1 MRDLVAFTQ
10 RRDLPVLAHA
20 ALAHAQFETIHPFI
34 DGNGRT
40 GRALVHAMLRANGLT
55 RHVTVPVSAGLL
67 ADIDAYFDA
76 LTAFRAGDPT
86 PIIGQL
92 SEASLIAIANGRQLV
107 GDLRAI
113 KSRWHDNISA
123 RRDAV
128 VWRLADL
135 LLRQPVID
143 ATIVQDQLEAT
154 SANAHRAI
162 RQLQAVGIIAEFS
175 GRKRRRLWQAGEVLS
190 ALDGFAAR
198 ATQRR
203 APTI

>member
-1 MRDLVAFTQ
+1 
-10 RRDLPVLAHA
+10 
-20 ALAHAQFETIHPFI
+20 
-34 DGNGRT
+34 
-40 GRALVHAMLRANGLT
+40 
-55 RHVTVPVSAGLL
+55 VTVPVSAGLL
-67 ADIDAYFDA
+67 ADVDAYFDA
-76 LTAFRAGDPT
+76 LTAFRDGDPT
-86 PIIGQL
+86 PIIAQL

-113 KSRWHDNISA
+113 KSRWHDTISA

-162 RQLQAVGIIAEFS
+162 RQLQAVGIITEFS
-175 GRKRRRLWQAGEVLS
+175 GRKRRRLWQAREVLT
-190 ALDGFAAR
+190 ALDSFATR